1 MPPKWNRRKWK
12 MFRFW
17 GKNNNNN
24 RKNACH
30 SHTLSELEIVVC
42 ENGRWIQTYISLTL
56 FRMFSVCRI
65 LVRFSFHCSFFV
77 SFYRITF
84 AFKTLQVCDL
94 YDSDQQQT
102 NERTDG
108 RTIWQ
113 QIAYIFFW
121 TSQKNSS
128 FTQTWHCT
136 WILVLYSVLRT
147 DRQAD
152 RQMYRYGFKVLAH
165 LYTS

>member
-1 MPPKWNRRKWK
+1 MKPPKMKNVS
-12 MFRFW
+12 FW
-17 GKNNNNN
+17 GNNNNSN
-24 RKNACH
+24 RRNACH

-56 FRMFSVCRI
+56 FRMFPFAEYLCD
-65 LVRFSFHCSFFV
+65 LVFIAVFLFV
-77 SFYRITF
+77 SFYSITF

-94 YDSDQQQT
+94 YDSDQQQS

-113 QIAYIFFW
+113 QIEYIFFW

-147 DRQAD
+147 DSQTD
-152 RQMYRYGFKVLAH
+152 KCTDTDLKY
-165 LYTS
+165 

>member
-1 MPPKWNRRKWK
+1 MKPPKMKNVS
-12 MFRFW
+12 FW

-65 LVRFSFHCSFFV
+65 LVRFSFHCSFFCFFLSIV
-77 SFYRITF
+77 SLLLLKRYKF
-84 AFKTLQVCDL
+84 ATCTTAINNR
-94 YDSDQQQT
+94 QT

-147 DRQAD
+147 DRQTD
-152 RQMYRYGFKVLAH
+152 KCTDTDLKY
-165 LYTS
+165 